1 MIPMNYEEHPRQEL
15 EKTVIYLMTRPW
27 LLRLYAALFLV
38 TSGCAHTQPICTT
51 PCGMHVFGASCAVA
65 RRAEYRA
72 INTLGTKVKTWTPE
86 AVCEAVRGWK
96 LRVHERVKE
105 DRACPKTSW
114 RLLPDGYLCVRGYT
128 EDDTTTVWVMDGDL
142 MTNAYTHELVH
153 VVDLALGKKGGHC
166 DWEARGVN
174 DAVTTATGN
183 ADAPDE
189 ESNCLRNRIRS
200 VSSESK

>member
-1 MIPMNYEEHPRQEL
+1 M
-15 EKTVIYLMTRPW
+15 RP
-27 LLRLYAALFLV
+27 LLLSLLV
-38 TSGCAHTQPICTT
+38 SGCAHTRPPCVT
-51 PCGMHVFGASCAVA
+51 PCGMHVFGASCSTAKKA
-65 RRAEYRA
+65 EQRAL
-72 INTLGTKVKTWTPE
+72 NTLGTKVKTWTPG

-96 LRVHERVKE
+96 LRVHERAVG

-128 EDDTTTVWVMDGDL
+128 EDVTQTVWVMDDKL
-142 MTNAYTHELVH
+142 LTNAYTHELVH

-174 DAVTTATGN
+174 EAVTMATGN

-189 ESNCLRNRIRS
+189 ESNCLKNRLS
-200 VSSESK
+200 GK